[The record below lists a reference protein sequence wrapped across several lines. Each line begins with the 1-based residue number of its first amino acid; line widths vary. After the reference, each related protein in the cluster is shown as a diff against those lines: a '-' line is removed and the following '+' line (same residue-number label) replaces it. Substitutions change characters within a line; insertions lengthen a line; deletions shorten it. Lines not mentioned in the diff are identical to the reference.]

1 MEPIP
6 LTLEPEE
13 EIEKPKEIKILSLIS
28 DINNNYDIEYYLSG
42 NKIIFEGRTKDIIPQ
57 RKYRK
62 IYSVTEIQKNKY
74 FTIFENIKEIYE
86 EINNKINERNKE
98 VKIIE
103 KKNSILLSI
112 PLNTTIIKECCFEI
126 DEIILNVNNKIK
138 DIYTYINTLIKKI
151 DNLEEKNKYLESKNK
166 NLEKKIDDIYLLL
179 NNKEQIEKELNIME
193 NRNEPNQKQIN
204 FSIVRTT
211 HPGIKCNRCG
221 MLPITGLRYEC
232 SICKDYNLC
241 NICEEINSKIKTHP
255 HNFIKIRNRE
265 IKPGDKEKKE
275 EGMKNNKI
283 LYKCELL
290 DKKPDN
296 FSQTIF
302 IEDEQNAIFEF
313 NILNTCEFD
322 FPGNGRTRLI
332 EDTNKSQIKLNDII
346 IENEKGLKYGEK
358 AKINITIS
366 NKNIQK
372 INLGKNN
379 ICLILNINGQ
389 NIGNPINLNL
399 IFKSKKVE
407 EFRDEFNL
415 DEKEYSDKILYEIL
429 QRNNFDLAQSFTY
442 LFDM

>member
-1 MEPIP
+1 
-6 LTLEPEE
+6 
-13 EIEKPKEIKILSLIS
+13 
-28 DINNNYDIEYYLSG
+28 
-42 NKIIFEGRTKDIIPQ
+42 
-57 RKYRK
+57 
-62 IYSVTEIQKNKY
+62 
-74 FTIFENIKEIYE
+74 
-86 EINNKINERNKE
+86 
-98 VKIIE
+98 
-103 KKNSILLSI
+103 
-112 PLNTTIIKECCFEI
+112 
-126 DEIILNVNNKIK
+126 
-138 DIYTYINTLIKKI
+138 
-151 DNLEEKNKYLESKNK
+151 
-166 NLEKKIDDIYLLL
+166 
-179 NNKEQIEKELNIME
+179 ME
-193 NRNEPNQKQIN
+193 NRNEPNQKLIN
-204 FSIVRTT
+204 YSITRII

-221 MLPITGLRYEC
+221 MLPITGLRYKC
-232 SICKDYNLC
+232 SIRKDYNLC
-241 NICEEINSKIKTHP
+241 NICEEINSEINTHP

-283 LYKCELL
+283 LYKYELL

-332 EDTNKSQIKLNDII
+332 ADTNKSQIKLNDII
-346 IENEKGLKYGEK
+346 IENEKGLKHGEK
-358 AKINITIS
+358 TKINITIS

-379 ICLILNINGQ
+379 ICLILNIDGQ

-429 QRNNFDLAQSFTY
+429 QRNDFDLDRSFAF

>member
-62 IYSVTEIQKNKY
+62 IYSVTDIQKNKY

-112 PLNTTIIKECCFEI
+112 PLNTIIIKECCFEI

-193 NRNEPNQKQIN
+193 NRNEPNQKLIN
-204 FSIVRTT
+204 FSITRTI

-221 MLPITGLRYEC
+221 MLPITGLRYKC
-232 SICKDYNLC
+232 SIRKDYNLC
-241 NICEEINSKIKTHP
+241 NI
-255 HNFIKIRNRE
+255 
-265 IKPGDKEKKE
+265 
-275 EGMKNNKI
+275 
-283 LYKCELL
+283 
-290 DKKPDN
+290 
-296 FSQTIF
+296 
-302 IEDEQNAIFEF
+302 
-313 NILNTCEFD
+313 
-322 FPGNGRTRLI
+322 
-332 EDTNKSQIKLNDII
+332 
-346 IENEKGLKYGEK
+346 
-358 AKINITIS
+358 
-366 NKNIQK
+366 
-372 INLGKNN
+372 
-379 ICLILNINGQ
+379 
-389 NIGNPINLNL
+389 
-399 IFKSKKVE
+399 
-407 EFRDEFNL
+407 
-415 DEKEYSDKILYEIL
+415 
-429 QRNNFDLAQSFTY
+429 
-442 LFDM
+442 